1 MKKLL
6 ATPLLAAALCLAVP
20 AAAATD
26 GMRLT
31 PVGHPRYPERAYVL
45 TLPTERSVDPAQV
58 NVTENGSVVADPA
71 VSPARESG
79 REFGVV
85 LVLDTSKSMAGG
97 PIRDAVEAARALA
110 ARRSADQPLG
120 IVTFNSSTSTLLPLS
135 TDDAAI
141 ERALSSLPPLRPETH
156 VYDGVNAAVTMLARS
171 DIAAGTVIVL
181 SDGGDTGS
189 ASGLTEVV
197 RRARSNGVRL
207 FSVGLQSGSFE
218 PEALRRLAEGAGGR
232 YSEASDS
239 GDLKAIYDQ
248 LGADLAREYL
258 VQYRSLEG
266 PGRRVDVEVSVAG
279 MGTATAS
286 YRSPALQVAPA
297 PPYERKDFWGSPL
310 ALVIA
315 SLVAGGLVGI
325 GLLALTM
332 RPERRRIRRR
342 LAMFISAPTVA
353 NEGSKTERNGL
364 ADRLLGSAE
373 EGLERM
379 RWWAGFKEDVE
390 IARVT
395 MPAVHIV
402 ALTVI
407 GAVFLAW
414 LLLVISGSSLL
425 AAVGLIAVP
434 VVVRTV
440 LKQKLAAQRK
450 MFMDQLADNLQ
461 VIASALRAGHS
472 FIGALTVSIQEA
484 PEPTKSEFESV
495 LADEQLGV
503 PLEDGFDTVARRM
516 ECRDIEQ
523 VRLVA
528 TLQRESGGNTAE
540 VLERVA
546 DTVRER
552 SELRRLI
559 SSLTAQGRMSRWI
572 VTALPI
578 VLIFVI
584 NLINPEYMKPLFETP
599 TGNAM
604 LVLAAL
610 MITAGSLTIKRIV
623 DIRV

>member
-1 MKKLL
+1 VIQRL
-6 ATPLLAAALCLAVP
+6 ATALVAAGLCLAVP

-31 PVGHPRYPERAYVL
+31 PVGHARYPERAYVL

-58 NVTENGSVVADPA
+58 DVTENGSVVADPT

-79 REFGVV
+79 QEFGVV
-85 LVLDTSKSMAGG
+85 LVLDTSKSMAGR
-97 PIRDAVEAARALA
+97 PIRDAVEAAKALA
-110 ARRSADQPLG
+110 ARRSSDQPLG
-120 IVTFNSSTSTLLPLS
+120 IVTFNSDTSTLLPLS
-135 TDDAAI
+135 TDASAI
-141 ERALSSLPPLRPETH
+141 EDALSSPPPLRPETH
-156 VYDGVNAAVTMLARS
+156 VYDGVNAAVSMLARS
-171 DIAAGTVIVL
+171 NVAAGTVIVL

-189 ASGLTEVV
+189 HNSLADAVG
-197 RRARSNGVRL
+197 RARDNGVRL

-218 PEALRRLAEGAGGR
+218 PDALRRLAEGAGGR

-239 GDLKAIYDQ
+239 ADLKAIYDQ
-248 LGADLAREYL
+248 LGADLSREYL

-266 PGRRVDVEVSVAG
+266 PGRRVHVEVSVAG

-286 YRSPALQVAPA
+286 YRSPKLQVAAA
-297 PPYERKDFWGSPL
+297 PPYERKDFWGSPV
-310 ALVIA
+310 ALVLA
-315 SLVAGGLVGI
+315 SLVAGGLLGI
-325 GLLALTM
+325 ALLALTM

-342 LAMFISAPTVA
+342 LAMFVRPPSVE
-353 NEGSKTERNGL
+353 NEGRSREGSGL
-364 ADRLLGSAE
+364 ADRLLMTVE
-373 EGLERM
+373 ESLERM
-379 RWWAGFKEDVE
+379 RWWAGFKEEVE
-390 IARVT
+390 IARVN
-395 MPAVHIV
+395 MPAVRIV
-402 ALTVI
+402 ALTVV
-407 GAVFLAW
+407 GTVFFAW
-414 LLLVISGSSLL
+414 LLLAISGSPLL
-425 AAVGLIAVP
+425 AALGLIAVP
-434 VVVRTV
+434 VLVRTI

-450 MFMDQLADNLQ
+450 LFMDQLGDNLQ

-528 TLQRESGGNTAE
+528 SLQRETGGNTAE

-552 SELRRLI
+552 GELRRQI

-572 VTALPI
+572 VTVLP
-578 VLIFVI
+578 VALIFVI
-584 NLINPEYMKPLFETP
+584 NLVNPEYMKVLFDTP
-599 TGNAM
+599 AGNAM
-604 LVLAAL
+604 LVFAGVLIL
-610 MITAGSLTIKRIV
+610 AGSLTIKKIV
-623 DIRV
+623 DIKV